1 MSFTFVLLVA
11 VGVSLRLAISWVL
24 RSRVRVTL
32 SVPQSLAAVLLVL
45 SALPEWLKIVPFPLP
60 FSVTL
65 GILLPDFFLR
75 RS

>member
-1 MSFTFVLLVA
+1 MSFTFALLVA
-11 VGVSLRLAISWVL
+11 VGVSFRLAISWAL
-24 RSRVRVTL
+24 RKRFGVTL

-45 SALPEWLKIVPFPLP
+45 SAIPEWLKIVPFPLP

-65 GILLPDFFLR
+65 GVLLPDFFLR

>member
-1 MSFTFVLLVA
+1 MSFTFLLLMA
-11 VGVSLRLAISWVL
+11 VGVSLRLAISWAL
-24 RSRVRVTL
+24 RNRFGLTL
-32 SVPQSLAAVLLVL
+32 SAPQGLAAVLLVL

-65 GILLPDFFLR
+65 GALLPDFFLR